1 MSQNAIMDWDREVRT
16 GLAEAVFAT
25 GKPLACLAG
34 LLEKAADEG
43 RRVLVTR
50 LSAEAFAAFP
60 ARLIGLLDYDAL
72 SRTAIL
78 GALAPEPKPSVAV
91 VSAGMADAGVA
102 QEACRTLAFAGV
114 GSLSIGDVGVAGL
127 WRLMARLEE
136 IRSFPVVIAV
146 AGMEGALFSVL
157 GGLIAAPLIAL
168 PTSTGYGVS
177 AGGEL
182 ALHSALG
189 SCAPGIV
196 AVNIDNGF
204 GAAQAALRIVHYQ
217 QTWTAAPAH
226 QAEECLAHS

>member
-1 MSQNAIMDWDREVRT
+1 MSLTAIMDWDREVRT

-34 LLEKAADEG
+34 LLERASDEG

-50 LSAEAFAAFP
+50 LTAEAFASLP
-60 ARLIGLLDYDAL
+60 ARLMSRLDYDAL
-72 SRTAIL
+72 SKTAIL
-78 GALAPEPKPSVAV
+78 GEVQASPKVSVAI
-91 VSAGMADAGVA
+91 VSAGMADSAVA
-102 QEACRTLAFAGV
+102 AEATRTLAFAGV
-114 GSLSIGDVGVAGL
+114 GSIRIADVGVAGL
-127 WRLMARLEE
+127 WRLMARLDE
-136 IRSFPVVIAV
+136 IRSYPVVIAV

-177 AGGEL
+177 AGGQL

-189 SCAPGIV
+189 SCAPGLL

-204 GAAQAALRIVHYQ
+204 GAAQAALRIVHSQ
-217 QTWTAAPAH
+217 QPRSESLVRRT
-226 QAEECLAHS
+226 EVCLAHS